1 MSGIKESAVARVRVE
16 VEVGVGPYGEEW
28 TVKDIAKQARGEAEQ
43 HVQLLLKSDGRV
55 VSVKATAHEVIVRR
69 EGP

>member
-1 MSGIKESAVARVRVE
+1 MSKDSAVARVRVE

-28 TVKDIAKQARGEAEQ
+28 TVEAIARQARHEAEQ
-43 HVQLLLKSDGRV
+43 RVQHLLKDDERV
-55 VSVKATAHEVIVRR
+55 VSVKATAHEVIMRR